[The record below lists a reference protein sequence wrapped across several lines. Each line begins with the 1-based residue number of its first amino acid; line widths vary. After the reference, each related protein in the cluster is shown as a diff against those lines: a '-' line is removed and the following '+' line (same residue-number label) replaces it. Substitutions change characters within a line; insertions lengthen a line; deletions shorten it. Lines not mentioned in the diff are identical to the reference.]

1 LVPLAITV
9 ASLLAATVL
18 ISAASGDHAGTTA
31 ELSVPAL
38 GAWFV
43 GSIVGLIGYSWFR
56 TENAKRRMSRTY
68 SEWVWRPPLVALG
81 ASVAGWIIGSYGAFL
96 VAQAVARR

>member
-1 LVPLAITV
+1 MVPLAITV
-9 ASLLAATVL
+9 VSLLAATLL
-18 ISAASGDHAGTTA
+18 ISIASGDHAGSTA
-31 ELSVPAL
+31 ELSLPAF

-56 TENAKRRMSRTY
+56 TENAKRRMSRSY
-68 SEWVWRPPLVALG
+68 SEWVWRPPLIALG